1 MKELLAR
8 YIQEHWK
15 PLLLMTFIWILLEL
29 PAVYGHQSVFF
40 YPLYYLTGALSGITG
55 GGILGMIFGAIAR
68 AIIYVFFEQMIII
81 LFFSKLPMSERLSSC
96 KAILKNK
103 LTGIIP
109 YFKTLKDL
117 ISNDYTV
124 LSAEAAGFGT
134 ALILSRLL
142 SGSGLFRHS
151 FVNLVLFIQII
162 SFRTDLLFN
171 KDAVQKTGQ
180 KGTGKRSSCKVPQH
194 TGTGL
199 WVRTFTA
206 NQTVRVLDR
215 TCIPDHRCC
224 SEGTLRQENKT
235 MTEADRCILT
245 EIRFSVIMELWN
257 T

>member
-96 KAILKNK
+96 KAILKDK
-103 LTGIIP
+103 LAGIIP

-117 ISNDYTV
+117 ISNDYTI

-151 FVNLVLFIQII
+151 FVSLVLFIQITKELSSHSGLI
-162 SFRTDLLFN
+162 FSLTKMLFRKLGKKEPEKDLLAKFLSTQALAFGFAPLLPIRQYAYWIGLVFLII
-171 KDAVQKTGQ
+171 AVVLKVLSDKKTKQ
-180 KGTGKRSSCKVPQH
+180 
-194 TGTGL
+194 
-199 WVRTFTA
+199 
-206 NQTVRVLDR
+206 
-215 TCIPDHRCC
+215 
-224 SEGTLRQENKT
+224 
-235 MTEADRCILT
+235 
-245 EIRFSVIMELWN
+245 
-257 T
+257 

>member
-8 YIQEHWK
+8 YIHEHWK
-15 PLLLMTFIWILLEL
+15 PLLLMTIIWILLEL

-81 LFFSKLPMSERLSSC
+81 LFFSKLPMSARLSSC
-96 KAILKNK
+96 KAILKDK
-103 LTGIIP
+103 LAGIIP

-151 FVNLVLFIQII
+151 FVSLVLFIQITKELSSHSGLI
-162 SFRTDLLFN
+162 FSLTKMLFRKLGRKEPETDILSKYLSTHALGYVIAPLLPIRNLAYWLGLTFIVI
-171 KDAVQKTGQ
+171 AEIL
-180 KGTGKRSSCKVPQH
+180 KVLSAKKAKQ
-194 TGTGL
+194 
-199 WVRTFTA
+199 
-206 NQTVRVLDR
+206 
-215 TCIPDHRCC
+215 
-224 SEGTLRQENKT
+224 
-235 MTEADRCILT
+235 
-245 EIRFSVIMELWN
+245 
-257 T
+257 